1 MKKSLKERKAEI
13 DELMSRLIKDYER
26 EQKRPIDTTI
36 IPKFYL

>member
-1 MKKSLKERKAEI
+1 MKKTIKERKEEI